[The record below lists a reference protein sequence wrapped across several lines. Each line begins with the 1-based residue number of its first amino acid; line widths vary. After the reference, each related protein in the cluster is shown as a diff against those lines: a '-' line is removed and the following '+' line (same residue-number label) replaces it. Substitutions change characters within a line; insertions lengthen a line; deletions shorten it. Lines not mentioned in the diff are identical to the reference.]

1 MPGGDQQHFE
11 VGLKQAGS
19 ERLRPGEWAIYPQYE
34 FLERDGRKYLI
45 ARETVAQ
52 FRGRFRYRPLSLDY
66 ADLFVE
72 FAGWAEQHKMSK
84 SDPEGKRNEE
94 AAYAWATHYGVLGL
108 DKPRTILVGESSS
121 FIQDYLGRPG
131 PDGSSG
137 RGMSNEGFGG
147 PAETVAKFTDEV
159 LEARV
164 VLHLYNAAI
173 SRDTEAITALMGK
186 ESDDDLGYSSIR
198 DSYGHSKDSARAW
211 ALRVVQ
217 ETVNRKVA
225 GRCHPT
231 LHGDPGSYEQ
241 GWAFNSLLGA
251 MWLQMLF
258 RLTGQTQVCL
268 CCGAVLAFGDETQ
281 EARSPSMKPAA
292 SSRRQRKPRSDRS
305 FCGTLCRSKWHYH
318 YGEGKSNKHA
328 RKQARDRT

>member
-1 MPGGDQQHFE
+1 MSGDE
-11 VGLKQAGS
+11 LSLYEAGLKQAGS
-19 ERLRPGEWAIYPQYE
+19 EELRPGEWAVYPHYE
-34 FLERDGRKYLI
+34 LLEIDTRKYVV
-45 ARETVAQ
+45 ARATVAQ

-72 FAGWAEQHKMSK
+72 FAGWAGKHKMSRR
-84 SDPEGKRNEE
+84 DPEAKQNEE
-94 AAYAWATHYGVLGL
+94 AAHAWATHYGILGL
-108 DKPRTILVGESSS
+108 GGPRDTLWGASSS

-147 PAETVAKFTDEV
+147 PAETVARFTDEA
-159 LEARV
+159 LEARA
-164 VLHLYNAAI
+164 VLRLYNAAI
-173 SRDTEAITALMGK
+173 ARDTEAITSLMGE
-186 ESDDDLGYSSIR
+186 ESDEDLGYPSIR
-198 DSYGHSKDSARAW
+198 DSYGRSQDSARAW
-211 ALRVVQ
+211 ALSVVQ

-231 LHGDPGSYEQ
+231 LHGGPGSYEQ

-268 CCGAVLAFGDETQ
+268 WCGTVLAFGEETQ
-281 EARSPSMKPAA
+281 EGH
-292 SSRRQRKPRSDRS
+292 SSSRKPRSDRA
-305 FCGTLCRSKWHYH
+305 FCNELCRSKWNYH
-318 YGEGKSNKHA
+318 EGQGKSNKHA

>member
-1 MPGGDQQHFE
+1 MLGGDQQHFE
-11 VGLKQAGS
+11 AGLKQAGPDK
-19 ERLRPGEWAIYPQYE
+19 LRPGEWAKYPHYE

-52 FRGRFRYRPLSLDY
+52 LRGRFRYRPLSLDY

-72 FAGWAEQHKMSK
+72 FAGWAEKMSR
-84 SDPEGKRNEE
+84 SDPDEERNEE
-94 AAYAWATHYGVLGL
+94 AMRAWAMNYGVLGL
-108 DKPRTILVGESSS
+108 DEPRLVLLGESSV

-131 PDGSSG
+131 PDGSIG
-137 RGMSNEGFGG
+137 RGMLNEGFGG
-147 PAETVAKFTDEV
+147 PAETVARFTDEA
-159 LEARV
+159 LEARA
-164 VLHLYNAAI
+164 VLRLYNAAI
-173 SRDTEAITALMGK
+173 SRDTKAITDLMGK
-186 ESDDDLGYSSIR
+186 KSDDDLGYPSIR
-198 DSYGHSKDSARAW
+198 ESYGGSQDSARAW

-231 LHGDPGSYEQ
+231 LHGGPSSYEQ

-258 RLTGQTQVCL
+258 RLTGQTRVCL
-268 CCGAVLAFGDETQ
+268 WCGTVLAFGEETQ
-281 EARSPSMKPAA
+281 EGCTSG
-292 SSRRQRKPRSDRS
+292 RKPRSDRA
-305 FCGTLCRSKWHYH
+305 FCDELCRSKWNYH
-318 YGEGKSNKHA
+318 EGQGKSNKHA